1 MFLLPYGIW
10 SLLGFEFHIEEKPA
24 ENETVM
30 DNRLAIIAFFVCNDL
45 YNVNHIRYIEVLFMN
60 DPVHNRLYIS
70 PIQQENKTR
79 YK

>member
-30 DNRLAIIAFFVCNDL
+30 DNRLAIIVFFPF
-45 YNVNHIRYIEVLFMN
+45 LFMN

-70 PIQQENKTR
+70 PIQRENKTR